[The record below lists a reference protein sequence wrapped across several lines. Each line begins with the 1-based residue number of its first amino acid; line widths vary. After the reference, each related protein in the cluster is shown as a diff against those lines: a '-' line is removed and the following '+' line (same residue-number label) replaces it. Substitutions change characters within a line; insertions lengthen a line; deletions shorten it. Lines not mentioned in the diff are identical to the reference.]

1 MLLPLVRPS
10 FSLSFPDAPIAHTPR
25 STTIVLQLCTEFFH
39 ALFTFLNAYVSY
51 YMEGK
56 VMQYKMAALYP
67 PLPRP
72 IPHQTNVRFCT
83 RFSVGL
89 VR

>member
-1 MLLPLVRPS
+1 MLLPLVRTS
-10 FSLSFPDAPIAHTPR
+10 FSLSFPDAPFAHTSAPP
-25 STTIVLQLCTEFFH
+25 LYYNHAEFFH

-72 IPHQTNVRFCT
+72 IPHQTNVRFCM
-83 RFSVGL
+83 RFSVSL